1 MKKNIF
7 AVLLL
12 GFLFS
17 LSFAA
22 EELDENMIKCDDP
35 KVLAL
40 VEKKAQRELQFK
52 FDRYLT
58 GLTESTLVKDKYV
71 PVYVSVKYEK
81 DLDDYFHSIKLELSS
96 FVSGKLEKQD
106 GPYGLVTYTR
116 KCRADMSITF
126 PEAPQ
131 FLRKIQDIRV
141 RDNLVREFSM
151 NHPIEFK
158 TSFDGDTHNI
168 GSRYY
173 RIVQEVN
180 PNIIKQKDPR
190 IEDLWKG
197 VYFQ

>member
-40 VEKKAQRELQFK
+40 VEKEAQRKLHNSSDSYFIK
-52 FDRYLT
+52 ANVKRLSNGAYLT
-58 GLTESTLVKDKYV
+58 AFNIYKKDI
-71 PVYVSVKYEK
+71 
-81 DLDDYFHSIKLELSS
+81 DDYFHSIKVELSS
-96 FVSGKLEKQD
+96 FVSGKLEKQSF
-106 GPYGLVTYTR
+106 GYTR
-116 KCRADMSITF
+116 HCRADMSITF

-141 RDNLVREFSM
+141 RDNFVREFSM
-151 NHPIEFK
+151 NYPIKFK
-158 TSFDGDTHNI
+158 TSFDGDTHKFN
-168 GSRYY
+168 REHYK
-173 RIVQEVN
+173 IVQEVN
-180 PNIIKQKDPR
+180 PDKIKQEDPR
-190 IEDLWKG
+190 IEDLWKDTS
-197 VYFQ
+197 VFP